1 MKKINLLLSHKNWN
15 SFNNYWIVNILEKY
29 FNIIFVEEN
38 PTFSKSDTVVVFG
51 AGGSDWIKPFQ
62 EQNYKIIT
70 EQLWNSGPVE
80 VFPGSML
87 LTNKNWFWYSESL
100 YYRSVGHDQYIPDK
114 KYRKLALMPLWNSRL
129 HKDMLYEQLAD
140 MLDCLLYSYVEKGI
154 DLPNDNVYSSSRFN
168 YFNPSWYDDTAFSIV
183 AETRVDSEYFFI
195 SEKTFKPIAF
205 YHPFVILGPLGI
217 LKYLRSIGFE
227 TYENL
232 FDESYDD
239 EPDLV
244 LRVKKIVANVKNYK
258 QLPYNKVVLDKLQ
271 HNHNLFFNADKVNNL
286 LVSEVIIP
294 INEFFETKQ

>member
-15 SFNNYWIVNILEKY
+15 SFNNYWIVNTLEKY

-38 PTFSKSDTVVVFG
+38 PTFSKSDTIVVFG

-100 YYRSVGHDQYIPDK
+100 YYRAVGHDQYIPDK

-129 HKDMLYEQLAD
+129 HKDMLYEQLVD
-140 MLDCLLYSYVEKGI
+140 MLDYLLYSYVEKGI

-239 EPDLV
+239 ESDLV

-258 QLPYNKVVLDKLQ
+258 IKRKLK
-271 HNHNLFFNADKVNNL
+271 N
-286 LVSEVIIP
+286 I
-294 INEFFETKQ
+294 